1 MVAAYAGDSS
11 LILNAGRLA
20 REIVLMRSLIS
31 NLTARRGLANA
42 ANIIFVSTLLAGA
55 ASTLA
60 QGKAQKKFESP
71 QKATQALFIAVD
83 KDDKPAIMAIL
94 GAPKALICTPDQ
106 TQYKM
111 ERTRFVLKYQE
122 MRRLVREPD
131 GTTVLYI
138 GAENWQFPFPL
149 VASKGSW
156 HFDSAAGIREVVFR
170 RIGENETQT
179 IETCKALVRPNEQV
193 GSVPADSAKLMHGYY
208 IRRVAS
214 HQPSNGK
221 AIVSNI
227 SSAAKFAFIAYPAE
241 YRSSGVM
248 TFMVNTEGVVYAK
261 DLGPESRLDG
271 NTSSVLR
278 PDTTWAVEK

>member
-1 MVAAYAGDSS
+1 MNTANTILVSTMLVAA
-11 LILNAGRLA
+11 
-20 REIVLMRSLIS
+20 V
-31 NLTARRGLANA
+31 
-42 ANIIFVSTLLAGA
+42 
-55 ASTLA
+55 STLA
-60 QGKAQKKFESP
+60 QGTAQKKFDSP
-71 QKATQALFIAVD
+71 QKATHALFTAVD
-83 KDDKPAIMAIL
+83 KDDKTAIMAIL
-94 GAPKALICTPDQ
+94 GVTKALICTPDE
-106 TQYKM
+106 TQYKI

-156 HFDSAAGIREVVFR
+156 RFDSAAGIREVVFR
-170 RIGENETQT
+170 RIGENEMQT

-193 GSVPADSAKLMHGYY
+193 GTVTAGGAKLMHGYY
-208 IRRVAS
+208 IRRASS

-221 AIVSNI
+221 ATVSNI
-227 SSAAKFAFIAYPAE
+227 SSTAKFAFIAYPAE

-261 DLGPESRLDG
+261 DLGPESRING
-271 NTSSVLR
+271 NSSSVLR